1 MNIRDRRAMEE
12 TAARAFRRAD
22 APQKIILVYALVC
35 CGLSLL
41 STVIAVLLGDKIAG
55 TGGLGNIGLRSV
67 LSTGQS
73 VLPLITTIVT
83 ACLNFGYHTA
93 VLSIIRGYDASP
105 ATLSLG
111 FRRFGVIFR
120 TMLLQGLVY
129 FSACLMTIYLSSTIF
144 VATALGEE
152 FTALMEPYL
161 SSMTV
166 LDTGII
172 LSEEMMAPL
181 MQAMIPM
188 FYIMGALGL
197 LFLVPLCYRFRMV
210 NFALADDPD
219 RGAIHALLKSR
230 HLMRRNCIALF
241 RLDLSMWWFY
251 LGQVFISLV
260 CYGDVLLPMVGV
272 SFPWNDTVSYYL
284 FFLLSAL
291 MEVALYYFTMNHVY
305 TVYAVAY
312 DALQEEQPQFNMP
325 VQM

>member
-12 TAARAFRRAD
+12 TAAGAFRRAN

-41 STVIAVLLGDKIAG
+41 STVLAVLLGDKIAG

-93 VLSIIRGYDASP
+93 VLSITRGYDASP

-129 FSACLMTIYLSSTIF
+129 FSASLMVIYLSSTLF
-144 VATALGEE
+144 VATSLGAE

-166 LDTGII
+166 LDTGFI
-172 LSEEMMAPL
+172 LTEEMMAPL
-181 MQAMIPM
+181 MQAMVPM

-197 LFLVPLCYRFRMV
+197 LFLTPLCYRFRMV
-210 NFALADDPD
+210 NYALADDPD
-219 RGAIHALLKSR
+219 KGAIHAILKSR

-241 RLDLSMWWFY
+241 RLDLKLWWY
-251 LGQVFISLV
+251 YAAQILITLI
-260 CYGDVLLPMVGV
+260 CYGDVLLPMAGV
-272 SFPWNDTVSYYL
+272 SFPWNATVSYYL
-284 FFLLSAL
+284 FYVLSLAAQF
-291 MEVALYYFTMNHVY
+291 ALYYFTMNRVY
-305 TVYAVAY
+305 GIYAVAY
-312 DALQEEQPQFNMP
+312 DALQEQATENTNI